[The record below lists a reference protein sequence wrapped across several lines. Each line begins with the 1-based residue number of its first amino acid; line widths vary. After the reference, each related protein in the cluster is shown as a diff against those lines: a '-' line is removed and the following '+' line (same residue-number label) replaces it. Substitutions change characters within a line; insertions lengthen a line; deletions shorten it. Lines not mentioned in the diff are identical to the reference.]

1 MAEIIVSKGETNADA
16 ILNYDSMFVLKG
28 GKAVRTTLNYGGSM
42 YVSKGGTAG
51 ETAVSSGGR
60 LYVSGGK
67 ATSANVFS
75 SGYFVLEGGTINNLT
90 LEKASGTVSSGGGT
104 INDLKMSGGFISFSS
119 GTINRAN
126 VDHGNIYV
134 YSGGKINSATFN
146 GGRLGVSSNC
156 TANKITLE
164 SGASMDVSDSKSKAS
179 DITVKT
185 GGSMYIGSGAVVS
198 NIMFAGGDA
207 DPAKDKYSG
216 RLAAHGGTIK
226 GLTIGSGTSVG
237 LFEGCSATK
246 VSWTPGNG
254 VVNIWGASVKFTS
267 KYSGIYLGSNG
278 AFVSNS
284 KEIVSETLGEN
295 GSAYVAKGGL
305 ASDLEVASGGKL
317 FVWNG
322 GKAVQAQVGIGEN
335 YSYLEVSSGGMAE
348 NVTVFEHGTLDVY
361 GGKADGVTICSGGS
375 MYVSGGAA
383 SGIKIESG
391 GSLGLYQ
398 CTATDIEWT
407 PFNGELQIYG
417 NAQFTL
423 AGEAAGVYIGTNG
436 ECTEK
441 AKEVEGRTVGQV
453 EETGIKITAKE
464 EMYVMSGGKAKNTA
478 VGNNGSM
485 HVFNGGTADDTAVYN
500 GGTVYVYNGG
510 SARGVE
516 VNDGWLAVNG
526 GTVEDVT
533 LGDYGALSVGGSA
546 VGVTVGSSAY
556 GYVEEGGVLNGAT
569 LCGGVYMNAGG
580 LYVSSGAVVTDL
592 KLEYGATLYVAKG
605 AKVTNVTSSYGSYI
619 ELEKGASVKKITA
632 VAAESPDTDH
642 DLYNGWTDKKKKI
655 VNSHVTESKA
665 TVIDDSLLGESIQFD
680 DGPMTVDSHD
690 NYVGYTD
697 EIDFKKVH
705 LNAES
710 TLKFNIYAT
719 DASKFTIW
727 RLDAKKNKLVSLQS
741 TALKFYQYDA
751 VKSSSSSTY
760 YYAGTKGIKLAE
772 GDYYLSVEST
782 NAAKGGNAYYN
793 VYLDYDSEIHTS
805 LEVKDSLDG
814 PAALLDMPDSG
825 AAFADAGLNLQDDSS
840 FGKFTDALADAS
852 AFSGLDA
859 GLNGKS
865 AWLDL
870 ASLA

>member
-75 SGYFVLEGGTINNLT
+75 SGYFLLCGGTIDKLSLNQ
-90 LEKASGTVSSGGGT
+90 ASGAVSSGGGT
-104 INDLKMSGGFISFSS
+104 INDLTMSKGYISFYS

-146 GGRLGVSSNC
+146 GGHMSVSSNC
-156 TANKITLE
+156 AANKITLE
-164 SGASMDVSDSKSKAS
+164 NSAHMDVYSGGKAGGVQ
-179 DITVKT
+179 IKT
-185 GGSMYIGSGAVVS
+185 GGSMYVGSGAVV
-198 NIMFAGGDA
+198 NDVTLAGGDA
-207 DPAKDKYSG
+207 FDPGSKQYAG
-216 RLAAHGGTIK
+216 RLSAYGTVK
-226 GLTIGSGTSVG
+226 GLTIGSGTSVALYG
-237 LFEGCSATK
+237 TATK

-254 VVNIWGASVKFTS
+254 TVNIWTASVKFTS
-267 KYSGIYLGSNG
+267 KYSGVYLGSNG

-284 KEIVSETLGEN
+284 KELVSETLGEN

-436 ECTEK
+436 KCTEE
-441 AKEVEGRTVGQV
+441 AKKVEGRTIGDVDM
-453 EETGIKITAKE
+453 GIKYSVKE

-485 HVFNGGTADDTAVYN
+485 HVFNGGTADDTVVYN

-533 LGDYGALSVGGSA
+533 LNDYGALSVGGSA
-546 VGVTVGSSAY
+546 VGVTVGSSGY

-569 LCGGVYMNAGG
+569 LCGGVYRNAA
-580 LYVSSGAVVTDL
+580 YVCVSSGAVASDIT
-592 KLEYGATLYVAKG
+592 LEYGACLYVVKG

-642 DLYNGWTDKKKKI
+642 DLYNGWADKKKKVI
-655 VNSHVTESKA
+655 NSHVTESKA
-665 TVIDDSLLGESIQFD
+665 TAITDDLLGESIQFD
-680 DGPMTVDSHD
+680 DDPMTYDSYD

-840 FGKFTDALADAS
+840 FGKFTDALADVS